1 MKKRTVL
8 MFVALLAIVGWGSVE
23 AAEPA
28 GSTGTEVVP
37 VADFL
42 ATLGLDAPPPLAA
55 ATDCCSQELIFCRGD
70 CHNAQCVWY
79 FSCTPTATGCT
90 ATCQC
95 NPRCTPW

>member
-1 MKKRTVL
+1 MKMRTVL
-8 MFVALLAIVGWGSVE
+8 MVVALLAVAGWGSVA
-23 AAEPA
+23 AAETA
-28 GSTGTEVVP
+28 GSPENQVVP

-42 ATLGLDAPPPLAA
+42 ATLGLGAPAPQAA
-55 ATDCCSQELIFCRGD
+55 AADCCTQELTFCRGD

-95 NPRCTPW
+95 NPRCVPW